1 MSTRMVLKT
10 IKNKNMGRSYNLKKS
25 PINKGYAAKPSPMKE
40 PISLLIGLATTA
52 IGAGASAIQGSKN
65 RKAQEKAQK
74 EQEAANAAQSAQ
86 AGIGK
91 NLGGSKERIA

>member
-1 MSTRMVLKT
+1 
-10 IKNKNMGRSYNLKKS
+10 MGRSYNLKKS
-25 PINKGYAAKPSPMKE
+25 PINKGTAAKPSPMKE
-40 PISLLIGLATTA
+40 PISLLIGLGTAA
-52 IGAGASAIQGSKN
+52 IGAGASAVQGSKN